1 MSGKGRKNK
10 WKTRRHERERVI
22 VIGDM
27 NDHIGTNANEG
38 QEVRLRE
45 VGQENF
51 QVDLSEESWENEN
64 QTGVV
69 ELNECQKALCVKA
82 GLERGN

>member
-1 MSGKGRKNK
+1 M
-10 WKTRRHERERVI
+10 I

-38 QEVRLRE
+38 QEVRLRD

-51 QVDLSEESWENEN
+51 QVDLSEESWEDEN

-69 ELNECQKALCVKA
+69 ELNECQKALCQKALCVKA